1 VDTDHEKSILVTG
14 ATGKSGGHAVRLLL
28 SDGLRVRVLVHREDE
43 RSEQLAAAGAEVVRG
58 DLHELDDVVAATR
71 DVGSAYFVHPIAP
84 GLIEATVIFA
94 QAAAENGVDAIVN
107 MSQISARR
115 EAKSDAA
122 RQHWLAERVL
132 DRYPAQ
138 VTHLRPTFFAEW
150 LTTFGEYDE
159 KGGVL
164 RFPMGDGRH
173 APIAAEDL
181 GRVVAAVLANPAAHA
196 GRTYPIFGLVELH
209 HDEIAARVSRMLG
222 RPVRYEPISPA
233 TFADH
238 LRDRGYSPHLIQ
250 HLRNVA
256 IDHHNGVL
264 AGTNDVVETITDR
277 PPMGVEEFVE
287 KNRQAFDGAQVGRPG
302 K

>member
-1 VDTDHEKSILVTG
+1 MDTDHEKSILVTG
-14 ATGKSGGHAVRLLL
+14 ATGKTGGHAVRLLL
-28 SDGLRVRVLVHREDE
+28 RDGLRVRALVHREDE

-58 DLHELDDVVAATR
+58 DLHDLDDVGGATR

-132 DRYPAQ
+132 DRFPAQ

-150 LTTFGEYDE
+150 LIVYGEYDE

-173 APIAAEDL
+173 APIAGEDL
-181 GRVVAAVLANPAAHA
+181 GRLAAAIVANPGPHAAK
-196 GRTYPIFGLVELH
+196 TYPIFGPVELH
-209 HDEIAARVSRMLG
+209 HDEIAARVSKALG

-233 TFADH
+233 TFADI
-238 LRDRGYSPHLIQ
+238 LRGRGWDPHRIQ

-256 IDHHNGVL
+256 IDYQNGIF
-264 AGTNDVVETITDR
+264 AGTNDVIETITGR

-287 KNRQAFDGAQVGRPG
+287 RNRREFDRASR
-302 K
+302 